1 MPAMKSFFRKLSLV
15 FASGCFGGVLNAL
28 VVWLFGR
35 AEITTEL
42 GVKIAPSLTPAYLYQ
57 RTIWGGIF
65 WGGIWGFLFLIP
77 AFKNRP
83 LSQGLLFS
91 LGPTIVQLFVIFP
104 NVLNKGMLGLELGNL
119 TPAFVLFFNA
129 VWGVGAA
136 LWLWASEK

>member
-15 FASGCFGGVLNAL
+15 FASGCLGGILNAV

-35 AEITTEL
+35 AEITAEL

-57 RTIWGGIF
+57 RTV
-65 WGGIWGFLFLIP
+65 WGGIWGLLFLIP

-104 NVLNKGMLGLELGNL
+104 NYLNKGMLGLDLGAF

-129 VWGVGAA
+129 TWGVAAA
-136 LWLWASEK
+136 LWLWTSEK

>member
-1 MPAMKSFFRKLSLV
+1 MAAMKGFFRKLSLV
-15 FASGCFGGVLNAL
+15 FASGCFGGVLNAV

-35 AEITTEL
+35 AEITAEL

-57 RTIWGGIF
+57 RTV

-77 AFKNRP
+77 AFRNRP

-91 LGPTIVQLFVIFP
+91 LGPTIVQLFVVFP
-104 NVLNKGMLGLELGNL
+104 NYLNKGMLGLDLGAF

-129 VWGVGAA
+129 TWGVAAA
-136 LWLWASEK
+136 LWLWTSEK